1 MEDGC
6 GDLGWLKCPLSKY
19 SELSVVKAALS
30 AGWRLEQSLPSLR
43 KYPSRGRGEVGKSQ
57 LYTVTTDLSRALLGV
72 FSEYSLQVC
81 CQELR
86 VGLPPCT
93 APPPSKV
100 PAAAL
105 GRGYSLAPLYTASS
119 GKATRLAPWGCMN
132 ILDLVLSIWMRDR
145 AQKVGESQRKR
156 ALE

>member
-1 MEDGC
+1 M
-6 GDLGWLKCPLSKY
+6 
-19 SELSVVKAALS
+19 VKAALS
-30 AGWRLEQSLPSLR
+30 ARWRLEQSIPSLGI
-43 KYPSRGRGEVGKSQ
+43 YPSRGKGEIGKNQ
-57 LYTVTTDLSRALLGV
+57 LYTVTTDLSWGLVRCV
-72 FSEYSLQVC
+72 FRILSPG

-119 GKATRLAPWGCMN
+119 GEATRLPPWDCMN

-145 AQKVGESQRKR
+145 AQTVGESQRKR
-156 ALE
+156 ACE